1 MKIIKHLT
9 FMAAIATISLATIS
23 CKEKK
28 QNDDIIIAKY
38 VPEKLKEPIRLS
50 TDVRSSEV
58 NWLGK
63 KYTIEVQRVP
73 ADSLPKVKDENG
85 QLYVDN
91 RVTMK
96 ITRDDKSVFL
106 RRSFVKES
114 FSTYVDHDFQKS
126 GYLEN
131 IVFHSI
137 DNNQLKFGVVIT
149 SAGNEDEFVPLDM
162 WIDRQG
168 GIMIK
173 PGKLFDSN
181 EDPDS
186 I

>member
-1 MKIIKHLT
+1 M
-9 FMAAIATISLATIS
+9 S

-28 QNDDIIIAKY
+28 QNEDIIIAKY
-38 VPEKLKEPIRLS
+38 VPEELKAPIRQS
-50 TDVRSSEV
+50 TDVRTSNVS
-58 NWLGK
+58 WLGK
-63 KYTIEVQRVP
+63 NYVIEIQRV
-73 ADSLPKVKDENG
+73 ASDSLPKVKDENG

-96 ITRDDKSVFL
+96 IMRSDHSVFL
-106 RRSFVKES
+106 KKSFVKES
-114 FSTYVDHDFQKS
+114 FVSYVDHDFQKK

-131 IVFHSI
+131 IVFHGI

-149 SAGNEDEFVPLDM
+149 SPGNEDEFVPLDM

-168 GIMIK
+168 GTKIK
-173 PGKLFDSN
+173 LGKLFDSN
-181 EDPDS
+181 EESDS